1 MNNKVEIRVFT
12 DCIMIWVKDGADKM
26 ITSIEYISE
35 KQIREICRDFDAYI
49 SLDERSEDF
58 KFRENCNVIGVHP
71 VEAEK
76 IAERI
81 GLDYQTLRKT
91 IKALAD
97 EKH

>member
-1 MNNKVEIRVFT
+1 MNKVEIKVFPESK
-12 DCIMIWVKDGADKM
+12 MIWVKDGADKI

-35 KQIREICRDFDAYI
+35 KQVKEVCRDFNAYVSI
-49 SLDERSEDF
+49 DERSEDF

-71 VEAEK
+71 VEVEK
-76 IAERI
+76 IAERV